1 MSTLGVIVLAEDNLI
16 LRKLYSD
23 GLAAS
28 GYDVFTASDGVQA
41 LNLLSKVT
49 PELVLLDIMMPNLN
63 GIETCKQARRIVGDA
78 VPIVF
83 LSALDRLDI
92 LHECVMAGGDDYIIK
107 SGGLKQLL
115 ERIAHWVQRSGDQ
128 QLSDHRANMLA
139 EVATEVKIGAPTMA
153 ITTMVNSKTEQS
165 VREITEFLRQA
176 FAAAAEGFGKSVEEK
191 LYLLGYVTGVVEH
204 GLKPGDPEEARFF
217 DRLSAVLRAT
227 DILTNNEICEM
238 IAGFGELAADTRFG
252 IARALGHNDPV
263 QRQSKGDGYVP
274 IGLARFST
282 FV

>member
-1 MSTLGVIVLAEDNLI
+1 MSTLGVIVLAEDDST

-63 GIETCKQARRIVGDA
+63 GIETCKQARRIIGDA

-92 LHECVMAGGDDYIIK
+92 LQECLTAGGDDYIIK
-107 SGGLKQLL
+107 SGNLVQLFA
-115 ERIAHWVQRSGDQ
+115 RIAHWMQRSGDQ
-128 QLSDHRANMLA
+128 QLSDRRANLLA
-139 EVATEVKIGAPTMA
+139 ELATEA
-153 ITTMVNSKTEQS
+153 ITTTVNSETEQS

-176 FAAAAEGFGKSVEEK
+176 LAGAAVGFGKSVEEK

-204 GLKPGDPEEARFF
+204 WLKSGDVEEARFF

-227 DILTNNEICEM
+227 DILTKNEICEM

-263 QRQSKGDGYVP
+263 QRLIKDDGYVP
-274 IGLARFST
+274 VGLAKCST
-282 FV
+282 LLWV

>member
-1 MSTLGVIVLAEDNLI
+1 MSTLGVIVLAEDDSK

-41 LNLLSKVT
+41 LNLLPKVT
-49 PELVLLDIMMPNLN
+49 PKLVLLDIMMPNLN
-63 GIETCKQARRIVGDA
+63 GIETCKRARRIVGDA

-92 LHECVMAGGDDYIIK
+92 LHECITAGGDDYILK
-107 SGGLKQLL
+107 SAGLVQLL
-115 ERIAHWVQRSGDQ
+115 ERIAQWVRRSGDQ

-153 ITTMVNSKTEQS
+153 NDRTVNSETEQS

-176 FAAAAEGFGKSVEEK
+176 LAGAAEGFGKSVEEK

-204 GLKPGDPEEARFF
+204 WLKPGDLEEARFF

-227 DILTNNEICEM
+227 DILTNHEICKM
-238 IAGFGELAADTRFG
+238 VAGFGELAADTLFG
-252 IARALGHNDPV
+252 IARAHGHNDPV
-263 QRQSKGDGYVP
+263 QRQIKGDGYVP
-274 IGLARFST
+274 VGLAKCDT
-282 FV
+282 LV

>member
-92 LHECVMAGGDDYIIK
+92 LQECLTAGGDDYIIK
-107 SGGLKQLL
+107 SGNLVQLL
-115 ERIAHWVQRSGDQ
+115 ARIAHWMQRSGDQ
-128 QLSDHRANMLA
+128 QLSDRRANLLA
-139 EVATEVKIGAPTMA
+139 ELATEA
-153 ITTMVNSKTEQS
+153 ITTTVNSETEQS

-176 FAAAAEGFGKSVEEK
+176 LAGAAVGFGKSVEEK

-204 GLKPGDPEEARFF
+204 WLKSGDVEEARFF
-217 DRLSAVLRAT
+217 DRLSVVLRAT

>member
-92 LHECVMAGGDDYIIK
+92 LQECLTAGGDDYIIK
-107 SGGLKQLL
+107 SGNLVQLFA
-115 ERIAHWVQRSGDQ
+115 RIAHWMQRSGDQ
-128 QLSDHRANMLA
+128 QLSDRRANLLA
-139 EVATEVKIGAPTMA
+139 ELATEA
-153 ITTMVNSKTEQS
+153 ITTTVNSETEQS

-176 FAAAAEGFGKSVEEK
+176 LAGAAVGFGKSVEEK

-204 GLKPGDPEEARFF
+204 WLKSGDVEEARFF

-227 DILTNNEICEM
+227 DILANNEICEM

-274 IGLARFST
+274 IGLARFGT

>member
-1 MSTLGVIVLAEDNLI
+1 MSTLGVIVLAEDNLM

-92 LHECVMAGGDDYIIK
+92 LQECLTAGGDDYIIK
-107 SGGLKQLL
+107 SGNLVQLL
-115 ERIAHWVQRSGDQ
+115 ARIAHWMQRSGDQ
-128 QLSDHRANMLA
+128 QLSDRRANLLA
-139 EVATEVKIGAPTMA
+139 ELATEA
-153 ITTMVNSKTEQS
+153 ITTTVNSETEQS

-176 FAAAAEGFGKSVEEK
+176 LAGAAVGFGKSVEEK

-227 DILTNNEICEM
+227 DILTNHEICEM
-238 IAGFGELAADTRFG
+238 VAGFGELAADTRFG
-252 IARALGHNDPV
+252 IGRAHGHNDPV
-263 QRQSKGDGYVP
+263 QRLIKDDGYVP
-274 IGLARFST
+274 VGLAKCST
-282 FV
+282 LL

>member
-92 LHECVMAGGDDYIIK
+92 LQECLTAGGDDYIIK
-107 SGGLKQLL
+107 SGNLVQLFA
-115 ERIAHWVQRSGDQ
+115 RIAHWMQRSGDQ
-128 QLSDHRANMLA
+128 QLSDRRANLLA
-139 EVATEVKIGAPTMA
+139 ELATEA
-153 ITTMVNSKTEQS
+153 IATTVNSETEQS

-176 FAAAAEGFGKSVEEK
+176 LAGAAVGFGKSVEEK

-204 GLKPGDPEEARFF
+204 WLKSGDVEEARFF